1 MKLGS
6 LFDIPILIMH
16 RLSPLI
22 VCFFSLFVFKLNAQT
37 KVVGECTISY
47 DIQKITSTGDTTS
60 IGQKIVFIKG
70 NSCKTILKTSEF
82 IQTLIFNT
90 QQDSAIILKEIG
102 MNKLLQ
108 YIPYDPLNSAGLVAS
123 KKTDSISTILDYPCE
138 SINLTWA
145 DGTSMEVVYTAS
157 IIPTVTVYEQ
167 AFKEIP
173 GLVLSYLITSKKGER
188 ILYKA
193 TKIDLSPITLN
204 VFEINK
210 TQYQIIN

>member
-6 LFDIPILIMH
+6 LFDIPHLIMH

-22 VCFFSLFVFKLNAQT
+22 VCFFSLFVFQLNAQT

-47 DIQKITSTGDTTS
+47 DIQQITSAGDTTS
-60 IGQKIVFIKG
+60 IGQKTVFIKG
-70 NSCKTILKTSEF
+70 NSCKTILKTTEF
-82 IQTLIFNT
+82 TQTLIFNT

-138 SINLTWA
+138 SINLSWA
-145 DGTSMEVVYTAS
+145 DGTSMEVVYTTS

-173 GLVLSYLITSKKGER
+173 GLVLCYQIASKKGDR

-210 TQYQIIN
+210 SQYQIIN